1 MMIELEQS
9 FQNRTGRRNDKSAVE
24 DMKQP
29 IILKSQKFL
38 TIHTLVSNKQQRT
51 QFSCRTDK
59 QASQPVSELE
69 KKGVTTGTANV
80 SL

>member
-1 MMIELEQS
+1 MKITYFYHQS
-9 FQNRTGRRNDKSAVE
+9 NLFPKRSLVCGHIHLTESKMNIF
-24 DMKQP
+24 P
-29 IILKSQKFL
+29 

-59 QASQPVSELE
+59 QASQSVSELE